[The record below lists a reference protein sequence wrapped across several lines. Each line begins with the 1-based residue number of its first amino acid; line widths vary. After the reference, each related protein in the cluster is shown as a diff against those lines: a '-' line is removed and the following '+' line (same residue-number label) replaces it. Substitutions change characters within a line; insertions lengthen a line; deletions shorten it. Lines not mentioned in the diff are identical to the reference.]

1 LLCEVGVLRVA
12 EQEPQEGDRL
22 LVEGHIL
29 GGLLGFVELVGFII
43 FLVYH
48 SFEDDF
54 IKLLP
59 YVVKNA
65 FINDLAFD
73 LACWIAHYLAK
84 GLKVADFEHASEEE
98 LLDWLAIVFQKI
110 KNLTDLNM
118 QVDPFSIGAAFNL
131 ATLRLEQ
138 AEQRRGCR
146 RQVLLERLTLP
157 TGLLYLGLDNILD

>member
-1 LLCEVGVLRVA
+1 M
-12 EQEPQEGDRL
+12 
-22 LVEGHIL
+22 VEGHVL

-54 IKLLP
+54 IELLP

-73 LACWIAHYLAK
+73 LTCWITHYLAK
-84 GLKVADFEHASEEE
+84 GLKVANFEHASEEE
-98 LLDWLAIVFQKI
+98 LLDWLAIVFQEI

-118 QVDPFSIGAAFNL
+118 QVDPFPIGAALNL
-131 ATLRLEQ
+131 TA
-138 AEQRRGCR
+138 
-146 RQVLLERLTLP
+146 
-157 TGLLYLGLDNILD
+157 LGLE